1 MGLKLRFKRH
11 TALGGREELHIL
23 NVIDDAQ
30 SDPQRPT
37 DVRTVDI
44 WGFSSPASS
53 APAEE

>member
-1 MGLKLRFKRH
+1 MGLKLRFKRK

-37 DVRTVDI
+37 DVRTVYI
-44 WGFSSPASS
+44 GGFPSPASS
-53 APAEE
+53 APAQE